1 MADSENNNRG
11 EEIRRRTKTKTPNAI
26 SISKAIRHSSSGS
39 RSNTSG
45 AVCRQDLAEVQKYD
59 GDDDNDDDNDNDVRT
74 SNNKIRY
81 YWILLVRKW
90 KQFTSYIYNST
101 VIFVA
106 EFISNIL
113 SQPNL
118 QDLLCEIIVR
128 AINAFMDQDDIG
140 AKMDDTARRVLYD
153 RDKARQ
159 TSRALGKEVIPMV
172 SGYVIHICIM
182 SLL

>member
-1 MADSENNNRG
+1 MADSEYNNRG
-11 EEIRRRTKTKTPNAI
+11 EEIRRRTKTPNAI
-26 SISKAIRHSSSGS
+26 NISNSIRHSSGGS
-39 RSNTSG
+39 RSSTNS
-45 AVCRQDLAEVQKYD
+45 AVSRQDLAGGQKHR
-59 GDDDNDDDNDNDVRT
+59 DDDNDDNDVKT
-74 SNNKIRY
+74 NNNKIRY

-90 KQFTSYIYNST
+90 NQFTSYIYNST

-118 QDLLCEIIVR
+118 QDLFCEIIVR

-153 RDKARQ
+153 RDKARH
-159 TSRALGKEVIPMV
+159 TAKALGKEVVPMV
-172 SGYVIHICIM
+172 TG
-182 SLL
+182 